1 MLAAMVSWVSSDEP
15 VLRGAVETARE
26 LADPIRLTVLQLL
39 AHEGPHGGLQ
49 LADILQIAQ
58 PRLANHL
65 KRLHDAGLISI
76 ERQGRHAVYRI
87 RDDRLRPLLDA
98 LAEFAGGPLPTPEPL
113 VPAFRTCY
121 DHAAGPWAVAVL
133 AELRSRG
140 ALVPSDGDRLAYGP
154 DAAAGL
160 AAWDIDIAA
169 VNPGRR
175 ALATQCLDRTV
186 RRPHLGGALGA
197 ALLESAT
204 RNGWL
209 PDHTPAS

>member
-1 MLAAMVSWVSSDEP
+1 MLVDMASWVSSDEP
-15 VLRGAVETARE
+15 VLHTAVRTARE

-49 LADILQIAQ
+49 LADVLKVAQ

-87 RDDRLRPLLDA
+87 SDDRLPALLDA
-98 LAEFAGGPLPTPEPL
+98 LAEFAGGPLPTPEPI

-133 AELRSRG
+133 AELRSGG
-140 ALVPSDGDRLAYGP
+140 ALVPDDGDRLAYGP
-154 DAAAGL
+154 NAATGL
-160 AAWDIDIAA
+160 AAWD
-169 VNPGRR
+169 
-175 ALATQCLDRTV
+175 
-186 RRPHLGGALGA
+186 
-197 ALLESAT
+197 
-204 RNGWL
+204 
-209 PDHTPAS
+209 

>member
-1 MLAAMVSWVSSDEP
+1 MLVDMASWVSSDEP
-15 VLRGAVETARE
+15 VLRTAIGTARE

-49 LADILQIAQ
+49 LADILQVAQ

-87 RDDRLRPLLDA
+87 ADDRLPPLLDA
-98 LAEFAGGPLPTPEPL
+98 LAEFAGGPLPTPTPA

-133 AELRSRG
+133 ADLRSSG
-140 ALVPSDGDRLAYGP
+140 ALTPADGDRLDYGP
-154 DAAAGL
+154 NAATAL
-160 AAWDIDIAA
+160 AAWDIDIATIH
-169 VNPGRR
+169 PGRR

-209 PDHTPAS
+209 PDAES